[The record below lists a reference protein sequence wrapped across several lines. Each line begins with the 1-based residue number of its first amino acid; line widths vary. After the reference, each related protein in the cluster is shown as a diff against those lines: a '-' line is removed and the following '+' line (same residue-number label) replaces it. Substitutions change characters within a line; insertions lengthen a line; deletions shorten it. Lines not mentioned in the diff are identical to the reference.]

1 MPSFVIQDVYQIM
14 QAFSKQATGRED
26 IAVVDHQSFVDA
38 GTTLMQTGTENLTN
52 SLEKFVRKLFVEGR
66 PYKGSF
72 NLTNNTEDEFNE
84 RYAKVHFYTKYNEA
98 SGAFNTNLYVNFADG
113 YDNGTNG
120 GASAPNMWVQDMPK
134 TIETFWGNMTTWQ
147 KRMTIYEVQWQN
159 AFNDEATFIAF
170 INGYVQNILNE
181 LETYIENRNRALVA
195 GRIAGIKFLVD
206 NGVLGPECAVDMT
219 TEFNKEC
226 NTAYDRD
233 TILKE
238 HLTEFLEIFMA
249 KFKIDSDRLTEYSAQ
264 YHDARMITENG
275 VDYYVLSHTPKANQ
289 RMFYTKEI
297 FDKARSRVMPE
308 LFGPDFIPAN
318 QGEPVNFWQSNK
330 DGHRYEI
337 KAIPAIPKD
346 LGLTSSEVDLDYV
359 LALIF
364 DDKSIGHVTKLNR
377 VDTSV
382 LEAAKLYRNQIWHF
396 ADSDY
401 SDYMFNSVMYYM
413 SEYGDRQK
421 KDTFTG
427 DGVEDDFVLTEAA
440 SEILSIT
447 VDGVAETGYTYDAD
461 TKTVTFTAAPAD
473 EAAIVINYLV

>member
-1 MPSFVIQDVYQIM
+1 M
-14 QAFSKQATGRED
+14 QAFSNQATGRSD

-38 GTTLMQTGTENLTN
+38 GTTLMATGTENLTN
-52 SLEKFVRKLFVEGR
+52 SLEKFIRKLFVEGR
-66 PYKGSF
+66 PYKGKFS
-72 NLTNNTEDEFNE
+72 LTNNSVDAFNE

-98 SGAFNTNLYVNFADG
+98 SGSFNTDLYINFADG

-120 GASAPNMWVQDMPK
+120 GASAPSMWVQDMPK

-159 AFNDEATFIAF
+159 AFNDEGTFIAF

-206 NGVLGPECAVDMT
+206 NGVLGPECSVDMT
-219 TEFNKEC
+219 KVFQDET
-226 NTAYDRD
+226 NTTYDRD

-238 HLTEFLEIFMA
+238 HLTEFLEIFLS
-249 KFKIDSDRLTEYSAQ
+249 KFKIDSDRLEEYSAQ
-264 YHDARMITENG
+264 YHDNKMITENG
-275 VDYYVLSHTPKANQ
+275 IDYYVLSHTPKANQ

-297 FDKARSRVMPE
+297 FDKARARVMPE
-308 LFGPDFIPAN
+308 IFGPDFIPAN
-318 QGEPVNFWQSNK
+318 QGEAVSFWQSNK
-330 DGHRYEI
+330 EGSRYSI
-337 KAIPAIPKD
+337 KAVPAIPKD
-346 LGLTSSEVDLDYV
+346 SGLTASEVDLDYV

-364 DDKSIGHVTKLNR
+364 DDKALAHVTKLDR
-377 VDTSV
+377 VDTSP

-401 SDYMFNSVMYYM
+401 SDYMFNSIMYYM
-413 SEYGDRQK
+413 SEYGNNEK

-427 DGVEDDFVLTEAA
+427 DGSEVSFVLSDEAT
-440 SEILSIT
+440 EILSVT
-447 VDGVAETGYTYDAD
+447 VDGTAVAD
-461 TKTVTFTAAPAD
+461 TDYSYDSATKTITFDTAPASGK
-473 EAAIVINYLV
+473 AIVIDYLVA